1 VPLIDGGSVR
11 LPHLIG
17 LSRAMDLIL
26 TGRPIN
32 GKEALEIGLANRIVA
47 CGTALGQAMQL
58 ANSIARFPQGCLNTD
73 RLSAY
78 NSMYNAK
85 SFQEAVEH
93 EMRTGLEI
101 IATVSV
107 ILLTKLSNV
116 ILAHSF
122 SF

>member
-1 VPLIDGGSVR
+1 
-11 LPHLIG
+11 
-17 LSRAMDLIL
+17 MDLIL